1 VSDELN
7 SRSLLWANLS
17 IERIDRAL
25 RQYKRLQK
33 AWRKMSDEEDR
44 LYEEYGGQRPLPTPK
59 SWTDLHVKFE
69 DHVYFFILTS
79 RQALKA
85 SWVLGQRDEQMPH
98 FRQEDRLRAWRNYL
112 EHWDNPARGVEDRA
126 GEAWRKVSDEEE
138 PGLSDSGTTNEVTWI
153 SGVNIKHLRK
163 DLKKA
168 RKAAGLISEREFDH
182 VYITAAEAAEILG
195 MSLEEF
201 ENLDRKP
208 THLDFGGDIGVR
220 YWRDWTEARRDGRLI
235 PPGWKDYIS
244 AAWIEDD
251 ETEGDED
258 DLL

>member
-7 SRSLLWANLS
+7 SRSLLWANVS

-33 AWRKMSDEEDR
+33 AWRKMSDEEDT
-44 LYEEYGGQRPLPTPK
+44 LYEEYGEQMPRPMPK
-59 SWTDLHVKFE
+59 SWTDLKAKY
-69 DHVYFFILTS
+69 DDQVYFFILTS

-85 SWVLGQRDEQMPH
+85 SWVLEKRGEQMPH
-98 FRQEDRLRAWRNYL
+98 FRQQDQLRAWRDYL
-112 EHWDNPARGVEDRA
+112 EHWDKPARGEKDQA
-126 GEAWRKVSDEEE
+126 GEGWRKVSDEEQ
-138 PGLSDSGTTNEVTWI
+138 PGLSDSGTDEVTQI
-153 SGVNIKHLRK
+153 SGVNIKRLRK

-182 VYITAAEAAEILG
+182 VHITAAEAAEILG

-201 ENLDRKP
+201 ENLDHKP

-220 YWRDWTEARRDGRLI
+220 YWRDWTEAWRDGRLI

-244 AAWIEDD
+244 ADWIEDD
-251 ETEGDED
+251 ETEGHED
-258 DLL
+258 DSL